1 MSKKSVCII
10 GGGPAG
16 LVSLKTVLQ
25 SSNLTGTLF
34 EQKDDV
40 GGVWHYK
47 KGKKFYKVS
56 EKNLSG
62 GGGGRNGENEDPECT
77 TTMYDDLT

>member
-1 MSKKSVCII
+1 MCII

-25 SSNLTGTLF
+25 SSHLTGTLF

-40 GGVWHYK
+40 GGIWHYRQGEK
-47 KGKKFYKVS
+47 VFHVSRKNIKGGVL
-56 EKNLSG
+56 E
-62 GGGGRNGENEDPECT
+62 NGKNEDPECT